1 LFWKENAKGKKSY
14 LRLETEDAALG
25 DRRCLQRWWW
35 LLPTASS
42 GFPSVITCLCLSF
55 SVFVFCVL
63 CISGFNCCRV
73 LVGCSVSGLIAA
85 GSVGCS
91 VFGSSRCIC
100 SLVFLLW
107 FCPPFLSFSLGVLL
121 PFINPAD
128 CAPSVLPLQDCY
140 LPRTRSWARDVVL
153 DWIESVADFP
163 ACWIGM
169 EKTNTTVLPA
179 AATFRQQWIS
189 PATTTFQAANGH
201 FYFDPWTVGNSAIGP

>member
-1 LFWKENAKGKKSY
+1 MQRGRSRTCVWRPKML
-14 LRLETEDAALG
+14 LLETEDACNVDDDYCLLLPLVFLPWSLVCAFLFLFLCFVCSVFLG
-25 DRRCLQRWWW
+25 LIVAGCLWVVLFLGW
-35 LLPTASS
+35 LLLGA
-42 GFPSVITCLCLSF
+42 
-55 SVFVFCVL
+55 
-63 CISGFNCCRV
+63 
-73 LVGCSVSGLIAA
+73 
-85 GSVGCS
+85 VGCS
-91 VFGSSRCIC
+91 VFGSSRCIF
-100 SLVFLLW
+100 SLVFLLFLLW
-107 FCPPFLSFSLGVLL
+107 FCPPFFFSLGVLL

-128 CAPSVLPLQDCY
+128 CLPSVLPLQDCY